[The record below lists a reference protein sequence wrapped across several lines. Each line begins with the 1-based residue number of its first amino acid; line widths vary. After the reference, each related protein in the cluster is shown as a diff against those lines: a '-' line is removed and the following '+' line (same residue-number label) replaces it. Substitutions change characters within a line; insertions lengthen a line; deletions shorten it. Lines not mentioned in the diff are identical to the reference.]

1 MRSNQTNTNTNES
14 RISDTMNKYKNRDD
28 VYTQNNIVDRKNY
41 SEQDNLIEV
50 FNLGKEIFEYRD
62 YERAKYWF
70 KKAAEQGDNDAQKI
84 LKNINPEN
92 QKSNNQSQ
100 SNIIS
105 RNRIIW
111 MDRKYNNE
119 TELKIK
125 T

>member
-1 MRSNQTNTNTNES
+1 MRSNQTNTNES

-111 MDRKYNNE
+111 MDREYNNE